1 MKQRSKLPSI
11 GTTIFTTMSQMAA
24 QYQAINLSQGFPDF
38 ACDPV
43 LIDLVTKAM
52 KQQYNQYAPMPGVL
66 ALREAV
72 AQKIEACYGANYHPE
87 TEVTITAGA
96 SQAIYTTISTFIHPG
111 DEVLL
116 FKPAFDIYEPAIE
129 VAGGTPIAIQLDA
142 PNYTI
147 DWEVVKANIT
157 AKTKMVIINTPQ
169 NPTGSILTAADMQ
182 TLEAL
187 TANTDILVLSDEV
200 YEHIIF
206 DGYQHESASAYAGLK
221 ERSII
226 TASFGKTF
234 HVTGWKMGYCVAP
247 AVLMAEIRKVH
258 QYDVFCVHHPTQIA
272 LAEYLKAPTHYEQLN
287 VFYQEKRDLFLDSI
301 KDSRFRFTPSA
312 GTYFQNLD
320 YTAISDEHDVA
331 FAKRLV
337 EEYRLATIPI
347 SVFNVDGRSDGLLR
361 FCFAKK
367 EDTLQRAAEVL
378 NRI

>member
-1 MKQRSKLPSI
+1 MKQRSKLPYI

-24 QYQAINLSQGFPDF
+24 EYQAINLSQGFPDF

-72 AQKIEACYGANYHPE
+72 AQKIEACYGAQYHPE

-96 SQAIYTTISTFIHPG
+96 SQAIYTTISTFIQPG

-116 FKPAFDIYEPAIE
+116 FKPAFDIYEPAIT

-147 DWEVVKANIT
+147 DWEVVKVNIS
-157 AKTKMVIINTPQ
+157 AKTKMIIINTPQ

-182 TLEAL
+182 ILEAL
-187 TANTDILVLSDEV
+187 TENTDILVLSDEV

-206 DGYQHESASAYAGLK
+206 DGHQHESASTYAGLK
-221 ERSII
+221 ERSIV

-247 AVLMAEIRKVH
+247 ASLMAEIRKVH

-272 LAEYLKAPTHYEQLN
+272 LAEYLKEPSHYEQLN
-287 VFYQEKRDLFLDSI
+287 AFYQEKRDLFLDSI
-301 KDSRFRFTPSA
+301 KGSRFRFTPSA

-337 EEYRLATIPI
+337 EEFRLATIPI

-367 EDTLQRAAEVL
+367 EDTLRRAAEVL